1 MVKYLFCTLLK
12 QCVPSLTRRWQC
24 SSTYQFAVPCL
35 KASRHVAGFPGRPV
49 YIGFVLFYAY
59 AGLVSAFLF
68 VICFSDIFTCMYSV
82 ISLPCLVWRHPSTL
96 GGWPLEPCMQIV
108 CCVMV
113 KRRKSDFSY
122 SLEVLYKR
130 LNITLAHSCIG
141 VRKNM
146 QSLEINLHR
155 LIYIV
160 KNVLYLCLGQ
170 WTSRRSWICNIT
182 AAVNCL
188 IIACLLSKHIS
199 HIR

>member
-1 MVKYLFCTLLK
+1 
-12 QCVPSLTRRWQC
+12 
-24 SSTYQFAVPCL
+24 
-35 KASRHVAGFPGRPV
+35 
-49 YIGFVLFYAY
+49 
-59 AGLVSAFLF
+59 
-68 VICFSDIFTCMYSV
+68 
-82 ISLPCLVWRHPSTL
+82 
-96 GGWPLEPCMQIV
+96 MQIV

-160 KNVLYLCLGQ
+160 KKCAVSL
-170 WTSRRSWICNIT
+170 SRPMD
-182 AAVNCL
+182 V
-188 IIACLLSKHIS
+188 
-199 HIR
+199 